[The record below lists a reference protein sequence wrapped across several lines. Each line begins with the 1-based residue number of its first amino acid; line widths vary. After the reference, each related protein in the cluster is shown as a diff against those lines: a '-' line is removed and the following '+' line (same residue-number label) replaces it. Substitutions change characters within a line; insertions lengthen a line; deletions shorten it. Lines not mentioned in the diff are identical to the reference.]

1 MPHTYLGIAM
11 GSGTEVAKEA
21 ADMILVDDSFS
32 SIVKGVEEGRSIY
45 ANMQAFINF
54 LISCNVGE
62 VVAVFFSTLLGFPS
76 ILSAMQLLWVNLIT
90 DGPPATALGY
100 NPTDDEI
107 MKKPPRDRG
116 EEIITPWLLTR
127 YGIIGAYIGMAT
139 VSRWS
144 SCSEWASDKSICEA
158 FTPKALAVPQTLALS
173 TLITTELLKALST
186 VSIDSSMLT
195 IGPQRNLILVF
206 SVAIPFVIHL
216 VILYSSSF
224 GFPSIADNFGV
235 VPLSGDQWISVLR
248 WSFPILI
255 VDEALKAYGRSRD
268 A

>member
-1 MPHTYLGIAM
+1 
-11 GSGTEVAKEA
+11 
-21 ADMILVDDSFS
+21 MILVDDSFS

-139 VSRWS
+139 VGIFASHFIQVGFTFDQVSRWS

-186 VSIDSSMLT
+186 VSIDSSMLK